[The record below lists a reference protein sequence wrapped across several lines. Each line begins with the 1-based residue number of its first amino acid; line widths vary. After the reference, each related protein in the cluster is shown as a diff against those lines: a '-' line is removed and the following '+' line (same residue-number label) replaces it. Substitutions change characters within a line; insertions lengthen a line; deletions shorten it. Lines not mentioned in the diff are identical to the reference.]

1 MLAGT
6 PFARDKYAGHG
17 NRGKAVL
24 LRTTNSL
31 HKLALHH
38 RRGLHCPRKNEIRS
52 LTMEA
57 KKSFALETSDIS
69 ALTGLRH
76 QQSGYRSGSTLTMY
90 YHDDLV
96 VLCEKGGK
104 PTSMRKCPRTQ
115 ASGAEAREQAARDQ
129 QAAIN
134 QVINDPYSV
143 VPASR
148 LSDFGIHRL
157 QAMVQRLEGGK
168 KPPWP
173 ASKEAA
179 VSRIIAAG
187 YSEASEAAHMAQ
199 QRVADEAER
208 ARLEA
213 ERAARIAAQQ
223 KTEAEEAVKKAAR
236 DAAAE
241 ARKAAR
247 EKAFAAGELQVEDL
261 NYQEMHKQLM
271 ELAGAG
277 FDKGYAT
284 GKERAGL
291 KKAAMLEILKANL
304 EEMRKR
310 GRSSLEA
317 LAEANLAE
325 AKLAE
330 NTSAEGGTERHA
342 ECGAESEPSTKKPQM
357 EAGAAQ
363 TAALPAVEQEAAS
376 SSSPSA
382 ISAASASSAAT
393 TTSMAA
399 TTSSSAAITSSMAAT
414 SSSTATAAV
423 TATTAVPSMSVKP
436 AGRNVAHTPLTS
448 SGQGAVSKVFQSDI
462 RNFFGNK

>member
-1 MLAGT
+1 M
-6 PFARDKYAGHG
+6 PKHG
-17 NRGKAVL
+17 NCGKRPYYYAPPTASANWRYITDED
-24 LRTTNSL
+24 RT
-31 HKLALHH
+31 
-38 RRGLHCPRKNEIRS
+38 GPRKNEIMLS
-52 LTMEA
+52 TMDA
-57 KKSFALETSDIS
+57 KKAFALETSDIS

-76 QQSGYRSGSTLTMY
+76 PQSGYRSGSTLTMY

-96 VLCEKGGK
+96 ALSVRKWGQAHFDEKVPAG
-104 PTSMRKCPRTQ
+104 RKL
-115 ASGAEAREQAARDQ
+115 SGAEAREQAARDQ
-129 QAAIN
+129 QAAVN
-134 QVINDPYSV
+134 RVINDPYSV
-143 VPASR
+143 VPAYR

-241 ARKAAR
+241 ARKASR

-261 NYQEMHKQLM
+261 SYQEMHKQLM

-284 GKERAGL
+284 GKERSGL
-291 KKAAMLEILKANL
+291 KKAAILEILKVNL
-304 EEMRKR
+304 EEKRKR

-330 NTSAEGGTERHA
+330 STRAEGGTERRA
-342 ECGAESEPSTKKPQM
+342 ERRAERGAEPEPGTKKPKI
-357 EAGAAQ
+357 EAATAQ
-363 TAALPAVEQEAAS
+363 TAALPAMEQAAAS
-376 SSSPSA
+376 SSSASA
-382 ISAASASSAAT
+382 II
-393 TTSMAA
+393 AA
-399 TTSSSAAITSSMAAT
+399 TTSSSAATTSSMAAT
-414 SSSTATAAV
+414 SNSTATAAV
-423 TATTAVPSMSVKP
+423 TATTAVPAMSVKP

-448 SGQGAVSKVFQSDI
+448 AGQGAVSKVAQSDI